1 MTDETKI
8 SESEITKMVEE
19 GRCDHEHNICTD
31 EAHGRHSGI
40 CRGCGN
46 FSTQLSNDDGWC
58 SDCN

>member
-1 MTDETKI
+1 MT
-8 SESEITKMVEE
+8 EE
-19 GRCDHEHNICTD
+19 GEWDHDNGICTD
-31 EAHGRHSGI
+31 EAHGRHSGV